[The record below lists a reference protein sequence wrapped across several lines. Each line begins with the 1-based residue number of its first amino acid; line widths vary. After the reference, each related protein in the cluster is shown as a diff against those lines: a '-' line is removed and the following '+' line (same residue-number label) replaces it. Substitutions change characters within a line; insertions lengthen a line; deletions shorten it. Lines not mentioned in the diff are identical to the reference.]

1 MGWFEK
7 WQHGQPVVT
16 REKEKAQVFTDLREA
31 EGVENDLIRLGWNNP
46 LIQNKNDEFEA
57 VKEKQLME
65 HQLNVF
71 VRFRETFFKAGKT
84 YTTQEMIEWWEK
96 EIQLVNNVYTQPME
110 HQLSVIIADCII
122 DSQRAE
128 KSANV
133 GGDRLVQ
140 NVDIMFRTK
149 RKLEKLFGVGNDR

>member
-16 REKEKAQVFTDLREA
+16 RKKDEAHLFTDLREA
-31 EGVENDLIRLGWNNP
+31 EGVEVELNKQGWQP
-46 LIQNKNDEFEA
+46 LIQNKNDEYEA
-57 VKEKQLME
+57 KKEKEVME
-65 HQLNVF
+65 HQLNIF

-110 HQLSVIIADCII
+110 HQLSIIIADCII
-122 DSQRAE
+122 DSQRVE

-140 NVDIMFRTK
+140 NVDIMFKAK
-149 RKLEKLFGVGNDR
+149 RKIEQLFGVKK